1 MTRLSGRSAVIPGRG
16 APGVPLMLIVAALGA
31 AVVGGVVGAT
41 GNVNIYITLVALV
54 ATAGMLMSRSALL
67 WFAIFGGTVIV
78 GVLQLYLPETRYVRY
93 VFPLVGCGLVLHGI
107 LDQLARPADHRA
119 AGGPA
124 IWPWAAG
131 FFGITLL
138 SLLLN
143 FSSTDAAVLGLK
155 TYFQMWPFL
164 LGLVLVRW
172 SPGVI
177 RTIPRAM
184 LLVVL
189 LQLPFVVHQYVF
201 LVPLR
206 YGLGT
211 APVGFQPVDI
221 VAGTFG
227 AHLYGGGANAVLAA
241 FMMMALACFAGLW
254 KHGALT
260 TSRAV
265 SLSLVAISPLLLNQT
280 KISVLYL
287 LLIFVVLFFR
297 DVVKKPA
304 KFLLAALSMTALLAV
319 LMTAMVMTHGH
330 LEERSWRG
338 LIDFTVESQQTT
350 IRERSGQFSELTRWT
365 ALTFWAEEH
374 SRANPVVTLIGHG
387 PGASRVQEEGL
398 SGGVDSL
405 AKQRYSGLQI
415 GYTAISALLWDT
427 GILGLAVTL
436 GLFLSAFRCAG
447 WISAHYR
454 GQDPFRAGLF
464 DGLRAA
470 IAVLALSL
478 AHKDFYI
485 YHMPYQTL
493 VLLVLGFLMVYRL
506 QVVGRDDDTAG

>member
-1 MTRLSGRSAVIPGRG
+1 MTRLTGRGAVIPGRG
-16 APGVPLMLIVAALGA
+16 APGQPLTLIVAALCIA
-31 AVVGGVVGAT
+31 ALGGVVGAT
-41 GNVNIYITLVALV
+41 GNVNMYITLVALV
-54 ATAGMLMSRSALL
+54 AAAVMLVSRAALL
-67 WFAIFGGTVIV
+67 WFAIFGGMVVV
-78 GVLQLYLPETRYVRY
+78 GVLQLYWPETRYVRY

-107 LDQLARPADHRA
+107 LDLFAREPDNRA
-119 AGGPA
+119 VAGPA

-131 FFGITLL
+131 FFGITVL
-138 SLLLN
+138 SLLVN
-143 FSSTDAAVLGLK
+143 FSSLDAAVMGLK

-184 LLVVL
+184 LLIVL

-260 TSRAV
+260 TLRAV
-265 SLSLVAISPLLLNQT
+265 ALSLVTISPLLLNQT
-280 KISVLYL
+280 KVSVLYL

-297 DVVKKPA
+297 DVVKKPGT
-304 KFLLAALSMTALLAV
+304 FVLAAISMTGLLAV
-319 LMTAMVMTHGH
+319 LMTAMIMTHGH

-338 LIDFTVESQQTT
+338 LVDFTVESQQTT

-398 SGGVDSL
+398 SGAVDSL
-405 AKQRYSGLQI
+405 AKQRYNGLQI

-427 GILGLAVTL
+427 GIVGLVLTL
-436 GLFLSAFRCAG
+436 GLFLSAFRSAG

-454 GQDPFRAGLF
+454 GRDPARAGLF

-506 QVVGRDDDTAG
+506 QIVGRNDVTAE

>member
-1 MTRLSGRSAVIPGRG
+1 MSWLTGRGAVIPGRG
-16 APGVPLMLIVAALGA
+16 APGLSLTLIVAALGIA
-31 AVVGGVVGAT
+31 ALGGVVGAT
-41 GNVNIYITLVALV
+41 GNVNMYVTLVALLAAAV
-54 ATAGMLMSRSALL
+54 MLVSRSALL

-78 GVLQLYLPETRYVRY
+78 GVLQLYWPETRYVRY

-107 LDQLARPADHRA
+107 LDLLARAEYSRA
-119 AGGPA
+119 AAGPA

-131 FFGITLL
+131 FFGIALL
-138 SLLLN
+138 SLLIN
-143 FSSTDAAVLGLK
+143 FSSLDAAVMGLK

-184 LLVVL
+184 LLIVF

-211 APVGFQPVDI
+211 APVGFQPADI

-260 TSRAV
+260 TPRAV
-265 SLSLVAISPLLLNQT
+265 LLSLLCISPLLLNQT

-287 LLIFVVLFFR
+287 LLVFVVLFFR

-304 KFLLAALSMTALLAV
+304 TFVLAALSMAGLLAV

-330 LEERSWRG
+330 LEDRSWRG
-338 LIDFTVESQQTT
+338 LIDFTVQSQQTT

-374 SRANPVVTLIGHG
+374 SRANPVTTLIGHG

-398 SGGVDSL
+398 SGTVDSL
-405 AKQRYSGLQI
+405 AKQRYNGLQI
-415 GYTAISALLWDT
+415 GYTALSALLWDT
-427 GILGLAVTL
+427 GIVGLVVTL
-436 GLFLSAFRCAG
+436 GLFLSAFRSAG

-454 GQDPFRAGLF
+454 GRDPFRAGLF
-464 DGLRAA
+464 EGLRAA

-493 VLLVLGFLMVYRL
+493 VLLVLGFLMVYR
-506 QVVGRDDDTAG
+506 QQIVGRDDVTAE